1 MLPPLPLPLLLAPPL
16 ALAVPPKNLSN
27 SQSRKSFA
35 SSPRGFDACEVEAD
49 FCKRFM
55 FCSNFCL
62 QLQSSSCCCWGTVV
76 VVVDDVVSSNA
87 REEFV
92 VRFLCQLALRFY
104 II

>member
-1 MLPPLPLPLLLAPPL
+1 MVLPPLPLPLLLPPLAL
-16 ALAVPPKNLSN
+16 ALAVPPKNLSK

-62 QLQSSSCCCWGTVV
+62 QLELVRVV
-76 VVVDDVVSSNA
+76 VVVVV
-87 REEFV
+87 V
-92 VRFLCQLALRFY
+92 GGQL
-104 II
+104 

>member
-1 MLPPLPLPLLLAPPL
+1 M
-16 ALAVPPKNLSN
+16 
-27 SQSRKSFA
+27 
-35 SSPRGFDACEVEAD
+35 EAD

-62 QLQSSSCCCWGTVV
+62 QLESWSCCCGCRGTVV
-76 VVVDDVVSSNA
+76 VVVVVEDDVVSSNA